1 MYLLTPQLW
10 PALAL
15 FLLLALPMVVTDA
28 RESRLPLPLNL
39 GLLGTGAVVLPITAV
54 WVGFD
59 HLIWAAVSCAIA
71 TVLMLVLFV
80 ISRGGLGFGDVIL
93 VAALALYSGFVSPLL
108 MLAGIWLGCIGT
120 LGWILVRRRRGIRG
134 HIPFGPGLILGTLL
148 VLVVPVATA

>member
-39 GLLGTGAVVLPITAV
+39 GLLGAGAVALPITAA

-59 HLIWAAVSCAIA
+59 HLIWAAVSCGIA

-93 VAALALYSGFVSPLL
+93 VAALTFYGGFVSPL
-108 MLAGIWLGCIGT
+108 AS
-120 LGWILVRRRRGIRG
+120 GWAASALWGG
-134 HIPFGPGLILGTLL
+134 SSFGVDEASADTSPS
-148 VLVVPVATA
+148 VPA

>member
-39 GLLGTGAVVLPITAV
+39 GLLGAGAVALPITAV

-59 HLIWAAVSCAIA
+59 HLVSAAVS
-71 TVLMLVLFV
+71 VLAVWVVLRV
-80 ISRGGLGFGDVIL
+80 LRN
-93 VAALALYSGFVSPLL
+93 
-108 MLAGIWLGCIGT
+108 
-120 LGWILVRRRRGIRG
+120 RRRRRDPDFRPRTADEAAAKIDA
-134 HIPFGPGLILGTLL
+134 LL
-148 VLVVPVATA
+148 TSHDPRK

>member
-10 PALAL
+10 PALTL
-15 FLLLALPMVVTDA
+15 FLVLALPMVVTDA

-39 GLLGTGAVVLPITAV
+39 GLLGAGAVALPITAI

-59 HLIWAAVSCAIA
+59 HLIWAAVSFGIA

-80 ISRGGLGFGDVIL
+80 ISRGSLGFGDVIL
-93 VAALALYSGFVSPLL
+93 VAALALYSGFISPLM
-108 MLAGIWLGCIGT
+108 MLAGLWLGCIGT
-120 LGWILVRRRRGIRG
+120 LAWSLVRIRRGIRG

-148 VLVVPVATA
+148 ILVVPAATA

>member
-10 PALAL
+10 PAFTL

-39 GLLGTGAVVLPITAV
+39 GLLVAGAIALPITAV

-59 HLIWAAVSCAIA
+59 HLIWAAVSCGIA
-71 TVLMLVLFV
+71 TALMLVLFI

-93 VAALALYSGFVSPLL
+93 VSALALYSGFISPLM
-108 MLAGIWLGCIGT
+108 MLAGIWLGCIAT
-120 LGWILVRRRRGIRG
+120 LGWILMRRRRGIRG
-134 HIPFGPGLILGTLL
+134 HVPFGPGLILATLL
-148 VLVVPVATA
+148 VLVAPIPTA

>member
-10 PALAL
+10 PAFTL

-39 GLLGTGAVVLPITAV
+39 GLLVAGAVALPITAV

-59 HLIWAAVSCAIA
+59 HLIWAAVSCGIA
-71 TVLMLVLFV
+71 TALMLVLFI

-93 VAALALYSGFVSPLL
+93 VSALALYSGFISPLM
-108 MLAGIWLGCIGT
+108 MLAGIWLGCIAT
-120 LGWILVRRRRGIRG
+120 LGWILMRRRRGIRG
-134 HIPFGPGLILGTLL
+134 HVPFGPGLILATLL
-148 VLVVPVATA
+148 VLVAPIPTA